1 MRTKL
6 AAAEA
11 FPLTCALVHALLVFL
26 LTGALGAGCGDDD
39 PDDGG
44 GGASDVDRPDESE
57 FAVTW
62 KPGTVVVSQDDVD
75 GSLVD
80 PFVSDGVYT
89 FAAPPESLSAL
100 APQQLVVLSGLGVF
114 RVLRAER
121 NEAGELVLTTEEA
134 ALQEAAEEGRISWN
148 IGLGAG
154 RIGRSGLALVT
165 APLEGEL
172 PVPPGYE
179 RTEATPFNAEFTV
192 GRVKAKVVYSKTDDG
207 QHQLDLTLTGN
218 EGISVSGKAKVKFRG
233 FRQTG
238 LYEFTQSRANLS
250 IGYDS
255 FDVSGEVQFDLT
267 EVNGALKVGKNFGL
281 VYPFMVGPIPM
292 YVQLGAG
299 FEIEST
305 LANNGD
311 TARAMGSFAWA
322 GKFGVDVIPG
332 ISQTPFVQ
340 TARGESDLGEAAHV
354 SQVTTGVNVNF
365 DAPRIDFGVG
375 LVPPAPAHTVNMD
388 EVNARVGFFAKI
400 KSELVQN
407 MEVLIDPLLGTVIGH
422 CLKPASN
429 FGLFWGGE
437 MRFFNVRTSTEQLV
451 YGIEK
456 EGTPSGTACK

>member
-1 MRTKL
+1 MSQARRVRRAFSL
-6 AAAEA
+6 AALAVAA
-11 FPLTCALVHALLVFL
+11 F
-26 LTGALGAGCGDDD
+26 GACGDDAAGG
-39 PDDGG
+39 DGVR
-44 GGASDVDRPDESE
+44 SDVDRPDESE

-62 KPGTVVVSQDDVD
+62 KAGTVVVTEEDVD
-75 GSLVD
+75 RSLVD
-80 PFVSDGVYT
+80 PFVTDGVFT
-89 FAAPPESLSAL
+89 FASPPESLTAL
-100 APQQLVVLSGLGVF
+100 APQQIVVLSGVGLF
-114 RVLRAER
+114 RVLQTER
-121 NEAGELVLTTEEA
+121 NEAGELLLTTEEA
-134 ALQEAAEEGRISWN
+134 ALQEAAEEGRVSWDVG
-148 IGLGAG
+148 ILAE
-154 RIGRSGLALVT
+154 RIGRSGLAIVT

-179 RTEATPFNAEFTV
+179 RTEPTPFNGEFTV
-192 GRVKAKVVYSKTDDG
+192 GRVKAKVEYSKSDDG
-207 QHQLDLTLTGN
+207 QHELALTLTGN

-238 LYEFTQSRANLS
+238 LYEFTQSRANMS

-267 EVNGALKVGKNFGL
+267 EVNGAIKVGKNFGL

-311 TARAMGSFAWA
+311 TARAIGSFAWA

-332 ISQTPFVQ
+332 VSQTPFVQ
-340 TARGESDLGEAAHV
+340 TARGESDLEEASHV
-354 SQVTTGVNVNF
+354 SQITTGVNVNF

-407 MEVLIDPLLGTVIGH
+407 MEVFIDPLLGTVVGY
-422 CLKPASN
+422 CFKPSSN

-437 MRFFNVRTSTEQLV
+437 MRFFSVRSSTEQLV
-451 YGIEK
+451 YGINK
-456 EGTPSGTACK
+456 DGTPSGTACK